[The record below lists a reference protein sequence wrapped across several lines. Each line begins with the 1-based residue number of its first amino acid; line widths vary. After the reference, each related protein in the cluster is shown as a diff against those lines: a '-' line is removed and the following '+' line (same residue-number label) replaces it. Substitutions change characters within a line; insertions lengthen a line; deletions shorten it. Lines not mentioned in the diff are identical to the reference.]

1 MPLPTKFSMQMLV
14 PTPKDNFIANPN
26 ADVNAIAISNI
37 NSNVVAN
44 ANAIANDCIFCL
56 EQTNFAKWPNLH

>member
-1 MPLPTKFSMQMLV
+1 MPLPTKISMQMLV

-44 ANAIANDCIFCL
+44 ANDCIFCL
-56 EQTNFAKWPNLH
+56 E